1 MVGEAVI
8 GWIREVVLDGPD
20 PWALA
25 RFWAGLLGGTPV
37 EWYPG
42 WVTLEPP
49 PHGQRL
55 SVQATTTPGVR
66 DVARVHFDILVEDLT
81 LARLPRPGRPPILPG
96 HPLTL
101 PPNSGDGAAV
111 LQVDQPLSAGGRPH
125 PPPDRAPEQDERV
138 RERDEPGFGD
148 LLGLQHEAG
157 ERLVAHFPA
166 VEEEPDPPWAAR
178 ARAAEVHRREP
189 RAGHVDAGL
198 LAHLALARLPRRLPV
213 RLHDTAGDRPAALVG
228 RLEDQQPARP
238 VEDERPRGYRN
249 TRERHRFLHSR
260 IRPRLAVTDHGPPV
274 PLPGQE
280 SQSLS
285 RTGPVPAQT
294 PVHGIPGGRS
304 FLGSLLTMAK
314 YEASMA
320 SRSSSSPIAPPIRS
334 VFHPERP
341 M

>member
-238 VEDERPRGYRN
+238 VEDERPRGCRN
-249 TRERHRFLHSR
+249 TRERYSLLCGR
-260 IRPRLAVTDHGPPV
+260 IRLAVAAHHPHITKPPARKLQK
-274 PLPGQE
+274 PLF
-280 SQSLS
+280 
-285 RTGPVPAQT
+285 RTVQVRARHAVIPSPVKRP
-294 PVHGIPGGRS
+294 GRS
-304 FLGSLLTMAK
+304 SHV
-314 YEASMA
+314 
-320 SRSSSSPIAPPIRS
+320 IAA
-334 VFHPERP
+334 H
-341 M
+341 